1 MCNNG
6 CALMWRRPCIAFLGT
21 LPVWFHKTFGFLCV
35 GYSWYFINFT
45 LSEITDWKNPQR
57 TKVEL
62 FVDLMFI
69 HICRNFKIT
78 IRRLVWHC
86 KRFCH
91 TGKFSVRPDTIS
103 FLAASLE
110 PTRNLIGYAAI
121 TAVYLHYFGWPR
133 PITTKEM

>member
-1 MCNNG
+1 MCNND

-21 LPVWFHKTFGFLCV
+21 LPVWFHKTLGFLCV

-57 TKVEL
+57 TKEEL

-86 KRFCH
+86 KRFCQ

-103 FLAASLE
+103 FLAARLRTYKKLDRLCSHHFCLSSLLWM
-110 PTRNLIGYAAI
+110 TSANYN
-121 TAVYLHYFGWPR
+121 
-133 PITTKEM
+133 